1 MNGATLLVKMLEAYG
16 VKVVFGVPGETSIRL
31 YQALAAD
38 DCSIEH
44 VMARDER
51 SSGCMADAYARAT
64 PRPG

>member
-16 VKVVFGVPGETSIRL
+16 VKVVFGVPGETSSRL

-44 VMARDER
+44 V
-51 SSGCMADAYARAT
+51 
-64 PRPG
+64 